1 MLTLPSS
8 SIPGLAAQDEVSG
21 ASRGWSPGDHGAKQ
35 SVVFPGATHNTKQSF
50 FFTFRL
56 KMDQAS
62 VSLLISLLHE
72 LAEVSQT
79 RFGKERYQRGMGYS

>member
-1 MLTLPSS
+1 MERSS
-8 SIPGLAAQDEVSG
+8 LLRFQVPHII
-21 ASRGWSPGDHGAKQ
+21 Q
-35 SVVFPGATHNTKQSF
+35 SKAFSAL
-50 FFTFRL
+50 FRL